1 MKFMNQLLDL
11 IPAGMI
17 IIRENGEVLYQNQR
31 ASFFLN
37 LYQQKM
43 GTMQQIAAYIADL
56 QQNPQETWKVL
67 EDNEVLVQTYLMSED
82 EDGCIFGAMFFDIEN
97 MASII
102 SNASTEE
109 FKMIF
114 DSAQD
119 AIFID
124 NKDGVTQWMNKAASQ
139 LYQVSKENV
148 IGKNIEE
155 QEKSGLFYP
164 SVAKMAFT
172 KKEEVT
178 ILHSNRHGK
187 KLMTTGTPIFD
198 KRGNIQK
205 IITTSRDMTELISL
219 KNQLEDVHNT
229 LEELKEEQQER
240 IGTLIIKSKKMKDII
255 QLSKR
260 LAQIDSTVLITG
272 ESGVGKGE
280 IAKFIHL
287 FGENQDRPF
296 VKVNCGAIPESLL
309 ESELFGYE
317 AGAFTGS
324 KKQGKPGLF
333 EVAQNGTIFLDE
345 ISELPLNLQV
355 KLLHAIQDKEI
366 QRVGGI
372 KPIPV
377 NVRII
382 TATNQDLSEMV
393 KKHLFREDLYYRLN
407 VVPIHLSPLRE
418 RKEDIFPLVT
428 YFLKKYNEKF
438 AVEKRLDSNTID
450 VLLRYSWPG
459 NVRELEN
466 IIERI
471 VITTKGQ
478 EILPENLPG
487 FILGEDHRQKD
498 MRLSVKSTLKQ
509 TVEEVEKQVITAAA
523 QKHKTTREIAKVLDV
538 SQPTIVRK
546 MNKYHI
552 KYQHN

>member
-1 MKFMNQLLDL
+1 MQQINQFLDL
-11 IPAGMI
+11 IPIGLI
-17 IIRENGEVLYQNQR
+17 IINQQDEILYQNTKANVFITLFKATMGSKQ
-31 ASFFLN
+31 N
-37 LYQQKM
+37 LYQFFV
-43 GTMQQIAAYIADL
+43 DL
-56 QQNPQETWKVL
+56 KDQNQETWKAK
-67 EDNEVLVQTYLMSED
+67 EDHEIFIQTYLVSESD
-82 EDGCIFGAMFFDIEN
+82 NEKIYGAMIYDVESMSN
-97 MASII
+97 LI

-109 FKMIF
+109 FKTIF

-124 NKDGVTQWMNKAASQ
+124 DKAGVTQWMNKAATQ
-139 LYQVSKENV
+139 LYQVAKEDV
-148 IGKNIEE
+148 IGKSIDE
-155 QEKSGLFYP
+155 QEKLGIFYP

-172 KKEEVT
+172 KQEEVT
-178 ILHSNRHGK
+178 ILHNNKNGK

-198 KRGNIQK
+198 KKGKIKK

-240 IGTLIIKSKKMKDII
+240 IGSMIIKSKKMKDVI
-255 QLSKR
+255 QLAKR
-260 LAQIDSTVLITG
+260 LSRIDSTVLITG

-287 FGENQDRPF
+287 FGEKQDRPF

-317 AGAFTGS
+317 PGAFTGS

-333 EVAQNGTIFLDE
+333 EMAQNGTLFLDE

-355 KLLHAIQDKEI
+355 KILHAIQDKEI

-372 KPIPV
+372 KPTAV

-382 TATNQDLSEMV
+382 TATNRDLSELV
-393 KKHLFREDLYYRLN
+393 QKQLFREDLYYRLN
-407 VVPIHLSPLRE
+407 VIPINISPLRE
-418 RKEDIFPLVT
+418 RTDDIFPLLT

-438 AVEKRLDSNTID
+438 KVDKRLDSNAID
-450 VLLRYSWPG
+450 VLIKYRWPG

-471 VITTKGQ
+471 VITTKDQ
-478 EILPENLPG
+478 VILPENLPN
-487 FILGEDHRQKD
+487 FILGQEHKQNDV
-498 MRLSVKSTLKQ
+498 RLSLRNTLRQ
-509 TVEEVEKQVITAAA
+509 TVEEVEIQVISAAA
-523 QKHKTTREIAKVLDV
+523 EKYRTTREIAKALNV

-546 MNKYHI
+546 MNKYKI
-552 KYQHN
+552 S